1 VIGHLAEG
9 RFRAAAAWVAVLVV
23 LLSGAATGAH
33 SAEDPASDWH
43 SFARPA
49 EARVTHVAID
59 LRVDFG
65 TRTLGGTATLSLAVA
80 PGAREVVL
88 DTKDLAIERAT
99 NAAGGILAH
108 TLGDE
113 DAVRGRPL
121 RVALR
126 PGVTRV
132 IVHYRTTPASAA
144 LQWLAPEQT
153 AGKAHPYLFS
163 QGQAILTRTWIPTQD
178 SPGIRQTYRARV
190 VVPRELKA
198 VMSAEHL
205 TPDGIEVPGGRAF
218 EFALDQPVPPY
229 LIALAV
235 GDIAFRPLGPSAAK
249 LVRPR
254 PPVAVAARVRLGG
267 SARTGIF
274 AEPSVLDAAA
284 YEFADLERMLEA
296 AEALYGPYRWGR
308 YDILVMPPSFP
319 FGGMENPRLTF
330 VSPTVLAGDRSLVSL
345 AAHELAHSWSG
356 NLVTNATWR
365 DFWLNEGF
373 TTYFENR
380 IMEELYGPERAKM
393 LQVIERQELEENLA
407 QRAGTPGETVL
418 YADVKG
424 ADPDASI
431 SSVPYGKGAAFL
443 RMLERHFGR
452 GRFDA
457 WLRSF
462 FDRHA
467 FTSITTPAFL
477 EDLRATLLGNDAAL
491 EKQLRIHEWLFE
503 PGLPENDVLPRSE
516 ALESASAYARQ
527 VVAQGRVTPRGHTDA
542 WVTQQRQRFLASLP
556 ERVTPALMAD
566 LDATF
571 RFSERANAEVLFLWL
586 RLAIRSTYRA
596 AYPALDRFLS
606 SQGRR
611 KFVEPLFAEL
621 VKTGGGRA
629 EAARIYEKARP
640 MYHATT
646 RQAVEAIL
654 ARGP

>member
-1 VIGHLAEG
+1 MDLLSQIPVHT
-9 RFRAAAAWVAVLVV
+9 AAASAAVLVV
-23 LLSGAATGAH
+23 TLSGATMDTRT
-33 SAEDPASDWH
+33 AEEPASDWH
-43 SFARPA
+43 SFASPA

-65 TRTLGGTATLSLAVA
+65 TKTLGGTATLSLEVA

-99 NAAGGILAH
+99 DAAGSALAH
-108 TLGDE
+108 TVGDE

-121 RVALR
+121 RIALR

-178 SPGIRQTYRARV
+178 SPGIRQTYRARI

-198 VMSAEHL
+198 VMSGEPL
-205 TPDGIEVPGGRAF
+205 TPDGVEVSGGRAF
-218 EFALDQPVPPY
+218 EFALDKPIPPY

-235 GDIAFRPLGPSAAK
+235 GDIAYRPLGPAAAK
-249 LVRPR
+249 LVSPR
-254 PPVAVAARVRLGG
+254 PPVAIAARLSIGD
-267 SARTGIF
+267 SSRTGVF
-274 AEPSVLDAAA
+274 AEPAVLDAAA
-284 YEFADLERMLEA
+284 QEFTDLERMLEA
-296 AEALYGPYRWGR
+296 AEALYGPYRWGQ

-330 VSPTVLAGDRSLVSL
+330 VSPTVLAGDRSLVSV

-380 IMEELYGPERAKM
+380 IMEQLYGPARAQM
-393 LQVIERQELEENLA
+393 LQVIERQDLEEDLA
-407 QRAGTPGETVL
+407 RLAGKPGETVL
-418 YADVKG
+418 YANVAG
-424 ADPDASI
+424 TDPDASI

-452 GRFDA
+452 DRFDP
-457 WLRSF
+457 WLRSY

-477 EDLRATLLGNDAAL
+477 EDLRATLLGSDAAL

-503 PGLPENDVLPRSE
+503 PGLPSNDIPPVSE
-516 ALESASAYARQ
+516 ALEAASAYARQ
-527 VVAQGRVTPRGHTDA
+527 IAQGGVVSDAHTGT
-542 WVTQQRQRFLASLP
+542 WVTQQWQRFLASLP
-556 ERVTPALMAD
+556 DHVTPALMAD

-571 RFSERANAEVLFLWL
+571 RFTERANAEVLFLWL
-586 RLAIRSTYRA
+586 RLAIRSDYRV
-596 AYPALDRFLS
+596 AYPALERFLA

-621 VKTGGGRA
+621 VKTDGGRA
-629 EAARIYEKARP
+629 EAVRIYEKARP

-646 RQAVEAIL
+646 RQAVEATL
-654 ARGP
+654 GRRP

>member
-1 VIGHLAEG
+1 VIGRCVEG
-9 RFRAAAAWVAVLVV
+9 RFRAAAFAAGLAILLIPGRPGARAAVD
-23 LLSGAATGAH
+23 A
-33 SAEDPASDWH
+33 ASDWH

-49 EARVTHVAID
+49 EARVTHVALA

-65 TRTLGGTATLSLAVA
+65 SKTLSGTATLSLAVA

-88 DTKDLAIERAT
+88 DTKNLMIEGVTDETGAT
-99 NAAGGILAH
+99 LVH
-108 TLGDE
+108 TLGNA

-126 PGVTRV
+126 PGVTLV
-132 IVHYRTTPASAA
+132 AVHYRTTPASAA

-153 AGKAHPYLFS
+153 AGKIHPYLFS

-178 SPGIRQTYRARV
+178 SPAIRQTYRARV

-205 TPDGIEVPGGRAF
+205 TPDGTEVPGGRAF
-218 EFALDQPVPPY
+218 EFALGKPVPPY

-235 GDIAFRPLGPSAAK
+235 GDIAFRPVGPPATRFSA
-249 LVRPR
+249 PR
-254 PPVAVAARVRLGG
+254 PPAAVAARVRLGKG
-267 SARTGIF
+267 PRTGVF

-284 YEFADLERMLEA
+284 REFADLERMLEA

-380 IMEELYGPERAKM
+380 IMEQLFGPGRAKM
-393 LQVIERQELEENLA
+393 LQVIERQELDEDLA
-407 QRAGTPGETVL
+407 RLAGQPGEAVL
-418 YADVKG
+418 YANVEG
-424 ADPDASI
+424 TDPDASI

-457 WLRSF
+457 WLRSY

-467 FTSITTPAFL
+467 FTSITTPVFL
-477 EDLRATLLGNDAAL
+477 EDLRATLLGYDTTL
-491 EKQLRIHEWLFE
+491 EKELRIHEWLFE
-503 PGLPENDVLPRSE
+503 PGLPANDIPPRSE
-516 ALESASAYARQ
+516 ALEEAAVYARH
-527 VVAQGRVTPRGHTDA
+527 VVRTGGLASSIPTEG
-542 WVTQQRQRFLASLP
+542 WVTQQWQRFLVELP
-556 ERVTPALMAD
+556 ERLGATQMAN
-566 LDATF
+566 LDRRG

-586 RLAIRSTYRA
+586 RLTIRSDYRA
-596 AYPALDRFLS
+596 AYPALERFLT

-621 VKTGGGRA
+621 VKTGVGRA

-654 ARGP
+654 GSGR

>member
-1 VIGHLAEG
+1 MLASAAST
-9 RFRAAAAWVAVLVV
+9 RARPAEPP
-23 LLSGAATGAH
+23 AH
-33 SAEDPASDWH
+33 DWH

-49 EARVTHVAID
+49 EARVTHVALD

-65 TRTLGGTATLSLAVA
+65 TKTLSGTATLSLAIA
-80 PGAREVVL
+80 PGAEAVVL
-88 DTKDLAIERAT
+88 DTKDLTIDRVTDGNGAS
-99 NAAGGILAH
+99 LAH
-108 TLGDE
+108 DLGDE
-113 DAVRGRPL
+113 DTVRGRPL
-121 RVALR
+121 SVALR
-126 PGVTRV
+126 PGVTR
-132 IVHYRTTPASAA
+132 ITVHYRTTPASAA
-144 LQWLAPEQT
+144 LQWLDPAQT
-153 AGKAHPYLFS
+153 AGKQHPYLFS

-205 TPDGIEVPGGRAF
+205 TPDGTDVPGGRAF
-218 EFALDQPVPPY
+218 EFALDTPIPPY

-235 GDIAFRPLGPSAAK
+235 GDIAFRTLGSSGAK
-249 LVRPR
+249 LVTPR
-254 PPVAVAARVRLGG
+254 PPVAVAARVRLGDG
-267 SARTGIF
+267 SRTGVF

-380 IMEELYGPERAKM
+380 IMEQLYGPARARM
-393 LQVIERQELEENLA
+393 LQVIDRQELNEDLA
-407 QRAGTPGETVL
+407 RLARRPGETVL
-418 YADVKG
+418 YANVEG
-424 ADPDASI
+424 TDPDASI

-452 GRFDA
+452 DRLDP
-457 WLRSF
+457 WLRSY

-477 EDLRATLLGNDAAL
+477 DDLRRTLLGNDAAL
-491 EKQLRIHEWLFE
+491 EKELRIQEWLFE
-503 PGLPENDVLPRSE
+503 PGLPANDVVPHSE
-516 ALESASAYARQ
+516 ALEDAAACARR
-527 VVAQGRVTPRGHTDA
+527 VVGAREGCPTIDTGA
-542 WVTQQRQRFLASLP
+542 WVTQQWQRFVAALP
-556 ERVTPALMAD
+556 EPLTVTQMTD
-566 LDATF
+566 LDRKF
-571 RFSERANAEVLFLWL
+571 RFSDRGNAEVLFLWL
-586 RLAIRSTYRA
+586 RLAIRSDYRA
-596 AYPALDRFLS
+596 AYPALERFLT

-621 VKTGGGRA
+621 VKTGIGRA
-629 EAARIYEKARP
+629 EGVRIYEQARP

-646 RQAVEAIL
+646 RQAVEATL
-654 ARGP
+654 GGRPFAARR

>member
-1 VIGHLAEG
+1 
-9 RFRAAAAWVAVLVV
+9 
-23 LLSGAATGAH
+23 
-33 SAEDPASDWH
+33 
-43 SFARPA
+43 
-49 EARVTHVAID
+49 
-59 LRVDFG
+59 
-65 TRTLGGTATLSLAVA
+65 
-80 PGAREVVL
+80 
-88 DTKDLAIERAT
+88 
-99 NAAGGILAH
+99 
-108 TLGDE
+108 
-113 DAVRGRPL
+113 
-121 RVALR
+121 
-126 PGVTRV
+126 VTRV
-132 IVHYRTTPASAA
+132 IVYYRTTPASAA

-178 SPGIRQTYRARV
+178 SPGIRQTYRARI

-198 VMSAEHL
+198 VMSGEPL
-205 TPDGIEVPGGRAF
+205 TPDGVEVSGGRAF
-218 EFALDQPVPPY
+218 EFALDKPIPPY

-235 GDIAFRPLGPSAAK
+235 GDIAYRPLGPAAAK
-249 LVRPR
+249 LVSPR
-254 PPVAVAARVRLGG
+254 PPVAIAARLSIGD
-267 SARTGIF
+267 SSRTGVF
-274 AEPSVLDAAA
+274 AEPAVLDAAA
-284 YEFADLERMLEA
+284 QEFTDLERMLEA
-296 AEALYGPYRWGR
+296 AEALYGPYRWGQ

-330 VSPTVLAGDRSLVSL
+330 VSPTVLAGDRSLVSV

-380 IMEELYGPERAKM
+380 IMEQLYGPERAKM
-393 LQVIERQELEENLA
+393 LQVIDRQDLEEDLA
-407 QRAGTPGETVL
+407 RLAGKPGETVL
-418 YADVKG
+418 HANVEG

-452 GRFDA
+452 PRFDS
-457 WLRSF
+457 WLRSY

-477 EDLRATLLGNDAAL
+477 EDLRATLLGSDAAL

-503 PGLPENDVLPRSE
+503 PGLPSNDIPPVSE
-516 ALESASAYARQ
+516 ALEAASAYARQ
-527 VVAQGRVTPRGHTDA
+527 IAQGGVVSDAHTGT
-542 WVTQQRQRFLASLP
+542 WVTQQWQRFLASLP
-556 ERVTPALMAD
+556 DHVTPALMAD

-571 RFSERANAEVLFLWL
+571 RFTERANAEVLFLWL
-586 RLAIRSTYRA
+586 RLAIRSDYRV
-596 AYPALDRFLS
+596 AYPALERFLA

-621 VKTGGGRA
+621 VKTDGGRA
-629 EAARIYEKARP
+629 EAVRIYEKARP

-646 RQAVEAIL
+646 RQAVEAIIGGG
-654 ARGP
+654 R